1 MIYTE
6 KTKKALKLCFEAH
19 KDQVDML
26 RYGLEDQ
33 GEDR

>member
-19 KDQVDML
+19 KDQVDKSGITAAGK
-26 RYGLEDQ
+26 RKHP
-33 GEDR
+33 